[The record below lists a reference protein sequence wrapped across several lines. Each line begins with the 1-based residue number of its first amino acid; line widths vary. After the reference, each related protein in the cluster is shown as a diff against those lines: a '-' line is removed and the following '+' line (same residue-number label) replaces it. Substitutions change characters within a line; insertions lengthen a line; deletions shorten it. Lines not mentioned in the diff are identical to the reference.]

1 MAAFV
6 LLPCTE
12 SVPFKR
18 PAVSSSVMRTVS
30 PPLSPQGSDFTQT
43 WMESVLLGCESGK
56 LWSLSA
62 GCC

>member
-18 PAVSSSVMRTVS
+18 PAVSSSAMRTVS

-43 WMESVLLGCESGK
+43 WMESVLLGCESG
-56 LWSLSA
+56 
-62 GCC
+62 